1 MGRPKGQLAHPEGGT
16 LIAAALR
23 RLGPWARVRVVAG
36 RGPGEAVPA
45 SVPWLGD
52 PPGLHGPLAG
62 LAAAVRDF
70 PAAYYL
76 VLAVDMP
83 AARPDLLVRTARRYP
98 GRTVVGQ
105 TPDGAWQPLAG
116 LYPAAHARRA
126 LALLRRGE
134 RRARV
139 WAACGPRP
147 PIPVRGPWWANINTP
162 ADAERFLAGPGGS
175 P

>member
-23 RLGPWARVRVVAG
+23 RLTPWVRLRVVAG

-45 SVPWLGD
+45 ALPWLAD

-62 LAAAVRDF
+62 VAAAVRDF

-83 AARPDLLVRTARRYP
+83 AARPDRLVSAARRHP
-98 GRTVVGQ
+98 GHAAIGQ
-105 TPDGAWQPLAG
+105 GPDGAWQPLAG
-116 LYPAAHARRA
+116 LYPAEHARRA
-126 LALLRRGE
+126 MTLLRRGE
-134 RRARV
+134 RRATV
-139 WAACGPRP
+139 WADSGPRP
-147 PIPVRGPWWANINTP
+147 PVPVRGPWWANINTP
-162 ADAERFLAGPGGS
+162 AEADRFLAGSGGS